1 MDEVPIPDR
10 GLYSVGMLEEF
21 DDAGDESADP
31 PRRRR
36 RWGRGKRIAAS
47 VLALVLLVAVGI
59 GGYGWFISNKIDR
72 GLAHEDLIGDARDQ
86 DTTSQGRDLVDD
98 AGENYLL
105 IGSDAREGESGGRA
119 DVIQLVH
126 VDEAKDNIWIIHFPR
141 DLYVPIPGRGE
152 DKINAAYA
160 HGRSPLLVST
170 IQDLVG
176 VRIDHVA
183 KTDFAGFQNLTDAL
197 GGVRINNSQPSPKY
211 SEGTHEL
218 DGDEALEF
226 VRERKT
232 LEEGDISRGQR
243 QQAWLKGIMSKTLTP
258 GVLLNPSRVNGV
270 IDAGTAHTVVDEDLT
285 AGTIRSQ
292 AIGLRSI
299 RGEDIHFVTA
309 PFSGYGT
316 SPEGASI
323 DVLDE
328 RGMADLSDALRSD
341 DMEAYEESAG

>member
-1 MDEVPIPDR
+1 MP
-10 GLYSVGMLEEF
+10 MLEEF
-21 DDAGDESADP
+21 DDNSEESAEAP
-31 PRRRR
+31 HRRRR
-36 RWGRGKRIAAS
+36 RWGTGKRIAAS
-47 VLALVLLVAVGI
+47 VLALALLVAIGI

-72 GLAHEDLIGDARDQ
+72 NLAHEDLIGDARDQ
-86 DTTSQGRDLVDD
+86 KTTTEGRDLVDD
-98 AGENYLL
+98 AGDNYLL
-105 IGSDAREGESGGRA
+105 IGSDAREGEGGGRA

-141 DLYVPIPGRGE
+141 DLYVPIPDRGE

-160 HGRSPLLVST
+160 YGQSPLLVST
-170 IQDLVG
+170 IQDLLG
-176 VRIDHVA
+176 VKIDHVA
-183 KTDFAGFQNLTDAL
+183 KTDFEGFQNLTDAL
-197 GGVRINNSQPSPKY
+197 GGVRVNNSQPSPKY
-211 SEGTHEL
+211 SEGPHEL
-218 DGDEALEF
+218 DGGEALQF

-270 IDAGTAHTVVDEDLT
+270 IDAGTAHTVVDDGLT
-285 AGTIRSQ
+285 AGTIRGE

-299 RGEDIHFVTA
+299 RGDDIHFVTA

-316 SPEGASI
+316 SPGGASI

-328 RGMADLSDALRSD
+328 KGMAELSDALRSD
-341 DMEAYEESAG
+341 DMESYEE